1 MQTNTQKVKFIHPFN
16 ETTLETEL
24 PYDVCFSDVTRM
36 LYENGFLTRIKGD
49 YQYIINGRLCGLND
63 RLQSHIPPRK
73 PECLEICIHGL
84 LTVLI

>member
-1 MQTNTQKVKFIHPFN
+1 MQANTQKVKFTHPFN
-16 ETTLETEL
+16 DSCLEIEL
-24 PYDVCFSDVTRM
+24 PCDVCFADVTRM
-36 LYENGFLTRIKGD
+36 LYEKGFLSRIKGD
-49 YQYIINGRLCGLND
+49 YQYIIDGRLCGLND